1 MLYELYLMRNVPAST
16 FGEVQQVCA
25 GKRSFINKASCK
37 TGPQHFTQSCK
48 QLPAGKF
55 KRN

>member
-1 MLYELYLMRNVPAST
+1 MFYEVYLMRNVPAST
-16 FGEVQQVCA
+16 FREVQQMYV

-48 QLPAGKF
+48 Q
-55 KRN
+55 